1 MAITKAEILES
12 IEGDIDSCTIKISSL
27 MDTGSISDHTNS
39 LQIASLTSRIS
50 LLNLTKTWVEANL

>member
-1 MAITKAEILES
+1 MSITKTEILEE
-12 IEGDIDSCTIKISSL
+12 IEGDIDSCAIKLSNL
-27 MDTGSISDHTNS
+27 MDTGSMSDHTNS